1 MSGYGNDGYA
11 DFGGQGGGGH
21 GGGGHGGGHGGGGD
35 WSGYGKGGVSF
46 SLVHFNERLSH
57 FNPRSFI
64 WLKNVFFCKILFF
77 FIMRRIFEVIIIF
90 C

>member
-46 SLVHFNERLSH
+46 RSKLLDFFVMRMVFYEVVIYFLLECRL
-57 FNPRSFI
+57 
-64 WLKNVFFCKILFF
+64 
-77 FIMRRIFEVIIIF
+77 
-90 C
+90 

>member
-46 SLVHFNERLSH
+46 RF
-57 FNPRSFI
+57 
-64 WLKNVFFCKILFF
+64 KILGN
-77 FIMRRIFEVIIIF
+77 FITRWVFQIVMIFLLERRL
-90 C
+90 